1 MGRTFKGEIPKA
13 KEGFP
18 WDIDKSKGRPEKELD
33 YYDCPF
39 SIDVELEDFSKEWLI
54 KLMKLWRSW
63 YMTMNLVWYVLVEEK
78 LGTQVAG
85 RIMID
90 VWLKTTEAE
99 MEKFIPMIGKD
110 YKTKDD
116 LKTIEDSI
124 KIAVL
129 PPDGTIDKTLFAG
142 SFDWEDDENANS
154 VIHHCAMRE
163 FFEAMDNEAPMKQ
176 LCTIQ
181 EPVCSEAYFI
191 NPRVKMLEVKTGP
204 RKSKDEPCC
213 IWDFKLMD
221 AEEIKRPGWNE

>member
-1 MGRTFKGEIPKA
+1 MAKALPKA
-13 KEGFP
+13 KIGWEWQP
-18 WDIDKSKGRPEKELD
+18 EKSKGRPEKELD

-39 SIDVELEDFSKEWLI
+39 SIDIELEDFSKEFLI
-54 KLMKLWRSW
+54 KLMKIWRSW

-78 LGTQVAG
+78 IGTEAAG
-85 RIMID
+85 RMMID

-99 MEKFIPMIGKD
+99 MEKFIPLLGAN
-110 YKTKDD
+110 YKSKED

-142 SFDWEDDENANS
+142 SLDWDGPEHAKT
-154 VIHHCAMRE
+154 VIHHCAMLE
-163 FFEAMDNEAPMKQ
+163 FFEAIDNLEPLKR
-176 LCTIQ
+176 LCHIQ

-191 NPRVKMLEVKTGP
+191 NPRVKMLEIKTPP

-213 IWDFKLMD
+213 MWEFKLMD
-221 AEEIKRPGWNE
+221 EEVKRPGWNE